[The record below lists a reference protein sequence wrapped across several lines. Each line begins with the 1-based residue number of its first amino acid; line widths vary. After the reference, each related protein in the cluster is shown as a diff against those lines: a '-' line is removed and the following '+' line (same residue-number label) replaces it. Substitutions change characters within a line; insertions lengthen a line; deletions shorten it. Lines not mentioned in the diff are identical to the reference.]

1 MNKDLRDDRNID
13 ENLNKKTS
21 RVDLEDIDEMMI
33 GESSG
38 MEEKKSYKPDKERLK
53 EEKDRERYKKI

>member
-1 MNKDLRDDRNID
+1 
-13 ENLNKKTS
+13 
-21 RVDLEDIDEMMI
+21 MMI

-53 EEKDRERYKKI
+53 EERIGRDTRPLRRTRTRK